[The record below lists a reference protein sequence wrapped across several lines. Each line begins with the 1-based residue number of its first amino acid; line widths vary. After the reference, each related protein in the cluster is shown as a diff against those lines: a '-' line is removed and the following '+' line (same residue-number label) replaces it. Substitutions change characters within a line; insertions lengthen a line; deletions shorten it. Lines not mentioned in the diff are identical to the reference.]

1 MRRPASRRTAIAVG
15 LLAAGASLTACS
27 QGDDE
32 ALAGCD
38 ETWTIGFSHPVGE
51 AAAPK
56 AIKRMA
62 AEYAEEK
69 GCITFL
75 LDNTTAS
82 NLESQRATV
91 EGWITQKVD
100 AILLFPVDPS
110 AFTNLQSQ
118 AQEQGTKWLTYAS
131 PMDGEDGGVGFDSE
145 QAGTIIADDMTA
157 WIEENHPDGGISA
170 AVTTLKA
177 LTTITGRWEKP
188 EAALKALDVPVV
200 SMQDCADQTCGLQIA
215 EDALRE
221 NPDLRVFIGL
231 NDDAALGAQK
241 AFENA
246 GISPDEVYIAGSDG
260 APEALENIK
269 DPGEG
274 AFRTTAALEVLSLAQ
289 DIVDNSLAAITGDGE
304 TSTLTPAVLAKT
316 GDDATIDELL
326 TQLGS

>member
-1 MRRPASRRTAIAVG
+1 MRRTSSHGIAVVTS
-15 LLAAGASLTACS
+15 LLAAAGLTACS
-27 QGDDE
+27 QE
-32 ALAGCD
+32 ATSLAGC
-38 ETWTIGFSHPVGE
+38 ETSYTIGFSHPVGE

-69 GCITFL
+69 GCIDFL

-118 AQEQGTKWLTYAS
+118 AQEQGIAWLTYAT
-131 PMDGEDGGVGFDSE
+131 PMEGEDGGVGFDSE
-145 QAGTIIADDMTA
+145 QAGTIVADDMSA
-157 WIEENHPDGGISA
+157 WIEEHHPDGGISA

-188 EAALKALDVPVV
+188 EAALKRLGVPVV

-246 GISPDEVYIAGSDG
+246 GLSAEDVYIAGSDG

-269 DPGEG
+269 DPGAG
-274 AFRTTAALEVLSLAQ
+274 AFRTTAALEVLSLAH

-304 TSTLTPAVLAKT
+304 TSSLTPAVLAKT

-326 TQLGS
+326 AQLNG

>member
-1 MRRPASRRTAIAVG
+1 MRRTSSHRIALATG
-15 LLAAGASLTACS
+15 LLAAGAGLAACS
-27 QGDDE
+27 QEDE
-32 ALAGCD
+32 ALAGC
-38 ETWTIGFSHPVGE
+38 ETSYTIGFSHPVGE

-100 AILLFPVDPS
+100 AILIFPVDPS
-110 AFTNLQSQ
+110 AFTNLQRQ
-118 AQEQGTKWLTYAS
+118 AQEQDTAWLTYAT
-131 PMDGEDGGVGFDSE
+131 PMEGEDGGVGFDSD
-145 QAGTIIADDMTA
+145 QAGTIIADDMSA
-157 WIEENHPDGGISA
+157 WIEEHHPDGGISA
-170 AVTTLKA
+170 AITTLKA

-188 EAALKALDVPVV
+188 EAALEELDVPVV

-241 AFENA
+241 AFQNA
-246 GISPDEVYIAGSDG
+246 GLSADEVYIAGSDG

-269 DPGEG
+269 DPGDG
-274 AFRTTAALEVLSLAQ
+274 AFRTTAALEVQSLAR
-289 DIVDNSLAAITGDGE
+289 DIVDNSIAAITGDGE
-304 TSTLTPAVLAKT
+304 TSSLTPAVLAKT

-326 TQLGS
+326 AQLNG

>member
-1 MRRPASRRTAIAVG
+1 MRRKASRRIAVATG
-15 LLAAGASLTACS
+15 LLAAGASLTSCS
-27 QGDDE
+27 QDDE
-32 ALAGCD
+32 ALAGC
-38 ETWTIGFSHPVGE
+38 ESTYTIGFSHPVGE

-62 AEYAEEK
+62 ADYAEKK
-69 GCITFL
+69 GCIKFL

-118 AQEQGTKWLTYAS
+118 AQEQGIKWLTYAS
-131 PMDGEDGGVGFDSE
+131 PMKGEDGGVGFDSE
-145 QAGTIIADDMTA
+145 QAGTIIADDMAA
-157 WIEENHPDGGISA
+157 WIKDRYPDGGISA

-188 EAALKALDVPVV
+188 AAALADLDIPVV
-200 SMQDCADQTCGLQIA
+200 STQDCADQTCGLQIA

-221 NPDLRVFIGL
+221 NPDLRVFVGL

-246 GISPDEVYIAGSDG
+246 GLSADDVYISGSDG

-269 DPGEG
+269 APGDG
-274 AFRTTAALEVLSLAQ
+274 AFRTTAALEVQSLAQ
-289 DIVDNSLAAITGDGE
+289 DIVDNSLAAITGEGE
-304 TSTLTPAVLAKT
+304 TSSLTPAVLAKT

-326 TQLGS
+326 AQLDG